1 VGEEPEPHTGARR
14 GLTRAA
20 AVGMGWTWGGLV
32 IGLAMQ
38 LVYTAVMSRTVDP
51 RAFGLVAAALV
62 GLRFVTYLGNFGI
75 GSAVVQRPELDDD
88 DVSTA
93 LALSVAIGIV
103 VAITALV
110 ASPVLA
116 AIVREPEAAAVMR
129 WLALGLFLSAITTV
143 PEALLR
149 RTLRF
154 KAMTIVQLIGF
165 AIGYLMVGIPLAVRG
180 WGVWSLVAASIV
192 QSAVLLT
199 GYAATA
205 RLPHRFAVSR
215 PAARALLGFGGTVT
229 ATGFLEFLTS
239 SLDTLAVGRWIGSAG
254 LGQYSRGTYL
264 VALPV
269 ERATTATTRVLM
281 PALSAVQRQR
291 ARFAAAFLHGASL
304 TAVVIVVPVA
314 LAASAA
320 PALVPILLGP
330 GWRPAALVLPI
341 VGIAYGIG
349 LLTHLA
355 AVAAE
360 AQGMVRLKL
369 GIQVITLAALVAA
382 IGITVGTGPSLTRF
396 ALCWLGAEMVRFLLF
411 WVLVVPRLGVH
422 RIDLARRYASAI
434 LLALGAA
441 APVVATV
448 RLGGAEGIIALG
460 LSSLGGLALAAAV
473 GASPAARVLR
483 QDLAAVRSRLRSA

>member
-1 VGEEPEPHTGARR
+1 
-14 GLTRAA
+14 
-20 AVGMGWTWGGLV
+20 MGWTWGGLV

-103 VAITALV
+103 VAITAFV

-116 AIVREPEAAAVMR
+116 AVVREPEAAAVMR

-154 KAMTIVQLIGF
+154 KAMTMVQLIGF

-180 WGVWSLVAASIV
+180 WGVWSLVSANIV

-254 LGQYSRGTYL
+254 LGQYSRGTSL
-264 VALPV
+264 VSLPV
-269 ERATTATTRVLM
+269 ERATTATTRVLL
-281 PALSAVQRQR
+281 PALRADQRQR
-291 ARFAAAFLHGASL
+291 ERFAAAFLHGAAL
-304 TAVVIVVPVA
+304 NAIVIVVPVA

-355 AVAAE
+355 AIAAE
-360 AQGMVRLKL
+360 AQGTVRLKL
-369 GIQVITLAALVAA
+369 GIQVTTLAALVAA

-396 ALCWLGAEMVRFLLF
+396 ALCWLGAEMVRFLLY

-441 APVVATV
+441 APVIATV